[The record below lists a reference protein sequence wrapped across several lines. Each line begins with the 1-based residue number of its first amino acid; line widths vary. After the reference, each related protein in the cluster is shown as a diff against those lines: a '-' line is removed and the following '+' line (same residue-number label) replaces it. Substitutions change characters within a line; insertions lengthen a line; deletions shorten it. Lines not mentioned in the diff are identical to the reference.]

1 MEDNELM
8 SRIEKILHKMLGDEI
23 ELDEAQSRNEE
34 LLIQVLKLSSTM
46 KGEIDDLDEKSGKL
60 LIPAGN
66 KTYLAQLQVV
76 NNKPV
81 LAYVEEE

>member
-34 LLIQVLKLSSTM
+34 LLTQVLKLIGNITFITSA
-46 KGEIDDLDEKSGKL
+46 EITE
-60 LIPAGN
+60 
-66 KTYLAQLQVV
+66 
-76 NNKPV
+76 V
-81 LAYVEEE
+81 LHG

>member
-34 LLIQVLKLSSTM
+34 LLIQVLKLIGNITFITSA
-46 KGEIDDLDEKSGKL
+46 EITEVLN
-60 LIPAGN
+60 GN
-66 KTYLAQLQVV
+66 
-76 NNKPV
+76 
-81 LAYVEEE
+81 

>member
-1 MEDNELM
+1 MATGNELVTFDM
-8 SRIEKILHKMLGDEI
+8 TKAMYEKLE
-23 ELDEAQSRNEE
+23 
-34 LLIQVLKLSSTM
+34 
-46 KGEIDDLDEKSGKL
+46 GEIDDLDEKSGKL

>member
-34 LLIQVLKLSSTM
+34 LLTQVLKLIGNITFITSA
-46 KGEIDDLDEKSGKL
+46 EITEVLN
-60 LIPAGN
+60 GN
-66 KTYLAQLQVV
+66 
-76 NNKPV
+76 
-81 LAYVEEE
+81 

>member
-34 LLIQVLKLSSTM
+34 LLIQVLKLIGNITFITSA
-46 KGEIDDLDEKSGKL
+46 EITE
-60 LIPAGN
+60 
-66 KTYLAQLQVV
+66 
-76 NNKPV
+76 V
-81 LAYVEEE
+81 LNG

>member
-34 LLIQVLKLSSTM
+34 LLIQVLKLIGNITFNTSA
-46 KGEIDDLDEKSGKL
+46 EITE
-60 LIPAGN
+60 
-66 KTYLAQLQVV
+66 
-76 NNKPV
+76 V
-81 LAYVEEE
+81 LHG

>member
-34 LLIQVLKLSSTM
+34 LLIQVLKLIGNITFITSA
-46 KGEIDDLDEKSGKL
+46 EITE
-60 LIPAGN
+60 
-66 KTYLAQLQVV
+66 
-76 NNKPV
+76 V
-81 LAYVEEE
+81 LHG